1 MMAMFA
7 ESPLSP
13 ERPTQ
18 TVWRGRRRPDGWM
31 KGGVGDDDG
40 VRS

>member
-40 VRS
+40 MSS